1 MSHRTPGA
9 YNKLRFARKNS
20 GFSCMFGG
28 MVVPQSPR
36 VVWALG
42 GGGARGLAH
51 LGVLR
56 VLEEEKIPISG
67 LVGTSMGAVV
77 AAAYAAGGKL
87 DYLSRVATALSW
99 EQLWDFRFPR
109 LGLINGEKIMAVLR
123 LLTKKKK
130 LEELNPP
137 VWVVATDL
145 LTGTEVVFKEGSL
158 EPAIRATISIPGV
171 FIPVKHGN
179 YLLVDGGVVAG
190 VPAGIARQMGA
201 DLVIAV
207 NVSYDLTP
215 LPPGNIF
222 EVLMKTAEIMGAR
235 LKEVQVAQAD
245 LVITPRVGHVGTGHF
260 SRAADCIAAGE
271 EAARRMLPAIR
282 RLLGRTHPGPDGC
295 GCDQDEAF
303 TRACDNAGPAGSVKN
318 TPQETAGD
326 TFVNVG

>member
-1 MSHRTPGA
+1 M
-9 YNKLRFARKNS
+9 
-20 GFSCMFGG
+20 
-28 MVVPQSPR
+28 PQLPR

-56 VLEEEKIPISG
+56 VLEEEQIPGSG
-67 LVGTSMGAVV
+67 LGGTSMGAVV
-77 AAAYAAGGKL
+77 AAAYAAGGRL
-87 DYLSRVATALSW
+87 DYLSRVAASLSW
-99 EQLWDFRFPR
+99 DRLWDFRFPR
-109 LGLINGEKIMAVLR
+109 MGLINGERVMAVLR
-123 LLTKKKK
+123 LLTKKKR
-130 LEELNPP
+130 LEELKPP

-158 EPAIRATISIPGV
+158 EPALRASISIPGV
-171 FIPVKHGN
+171 FTPVEYGK

-207 NVSYDLTP
+207 NVSYDPPP

-222 EVLMKTAEIMGAR
+222 EVLMKTVEIMGAR
-235 LKEVQVAQAD
+235 LTEAQVAQAD
-245 LVITPRVGHVGTGHF
+245 LVLTPRVGHVGTGHF

-282 RLLGRTHPGPDGC
+282 HLLGRARPGLAAC
-295 GCDQDEAF
+295 GCEGQEAF
-303 TRACDNAGPAGSVKN
+303 YNTGPA
-318 TPQETAGD
+318 
-326 TFVNVG
+326 